1 MKKSIFLTMLFCLL
15 AISAFAQNKKT
26 NDFSGSWTLDVGK
39 SKLDERAR
47 VESMTLNVSQTE
59 KELKVESATKRAPTP
74 EGEMAGGGQP
84 RGGGMGGGRMGGGF
98 GGDGTAVYNLD
109 GKETTS
115 EISGGQM
122 TGKSAMKADFAG
134 DKMKLTTTR
143 KINSQMGDLTLVT
156 KETWELMDGGKTLK
170 VVRES
175 ETPRG
180 NTTTEMIFTKK

>member
-1 MKKSIFLTMLFCLL
+1 MKKTIFLTAMFCLL
-15 AISAFAQNKKT
+15 AISAFAQNKKA
-26 NDFSGSWTLDVGK
+26 NDFSGSWSLDASK

-59 KELKVESATKRAPTP
+59 KELKVESATKRAPRP

-84 RGGGMGGGRMGGGF
+84 RGGGLGGGRM
-98 GGDGTAVYNLD
+98 GGDGTAVYSLD

-122 TGKSAMKADFAG
+122 TGKAAMKAEFAG
-134 DKMKLTTTR
+134 DKLKLTTTR
-143 KINSQMGDLTLVT
+143 KISAQMGEMTLVT
-156 KETWELMDGGKTLK
+156 KETWELLDGGKTLK